1 MERSDIDT
9 ARGADM
15 SRDRERP
22 GCAEDQRI
30 IDLFFQ
36 RAEEAIT
43 RTQAKYGAFCRGV
56 ARRLLADP
64 RDAEECVSDV
74 YLRLWNA
81 IPPERP
87 RSLQAYLARVTR
99 NLALDRCSYNAA
111 AQRSSA
117 LTEAFEELEPW
128 LVTGQGD
135 PAAETDARELREVL
149 NRFLRRQTPEAR
161 TYFLRRYW
169 YGESIREI
177 AEDCHVSESKVKTS
191 LFRTRERLR
200 QELVKERIER

>member
-1 MERSDIDT
+1 MKRSDIAAALDPAT
-9 ARGADM
+9 PQ
-15 SRDRERP
+15 RP
-22 GCAEDQRI
+22 GYTEDQRI
-30 IDLFFQ
+30 IELFFQ

-43 RTQAKYGAFCRGV
+43 RTQATYGALCRSV

-74 YLRLWNA
+74 YLRVWNA

-111 AQRSSA
+111 AQRSTA

-135 PAAETDARELREVL
+135 PEAETDARALREVL
-149 NRFLRRQTPEAR
+149 NRFLRGQPPEAR
-161 TYFLRRYW
+161 IYFLRRYW

-177 AEDCHVSESKVKTS
+177 AESCHVSEAKVKSS

-200 QELVKERIER
+200 QTLEKERSEL